1 MKGGFP
7 IHLFT
12 IADLAGAVSA
22 QGCWGGLSGL
32 ASQQMVADY
41 TQRRSISAGRAIRAE
56 LIPRLAEVTLLLS
69 ASTRPLGRQ
78 YGGFLKKKP
87 TRLASPLF
95 LYATDDD
102 VCLFLIGTNVR

>member
-1 MKGGFP
+1 MRGGFP

-32 ASQQMVADY
+32 ASRQMVADNRR
-41 TQRRSISAGRAIRAE
+41 RRSISAGRAVRAE

-69 ASTRPLGRQ
+69 ASTGPLGRQ
-78 YGGFLKKKP
+78 HGRISPNKPDAFGF
-87 TRLASPLF
+87 SPLP
-95 LYATDDD
+95 
-102 VCLFLIGTNVR
+102 